1 MDNKISIKPLIIFD
15 LQGTLVKRMRPPLL
29 NGSVIKLKK
38 LSQLNTLAIFTGASK
53 TETINILKKLGIY
66 DLFIPKNIIT
76 KGVFPPKPSPLA
88 IRWLI
93 EYNSATIT
101 IFVGDTNKDYLTAK
115 NSVVSFI
122 SAGFKKQG
130 ITQISTVDDLLNVKI
145 NL

>member
-76 KGVFPPKPSPLA
+76 KGIFPQKPSPLA
-88 IRWLI
+88 IKWLI
-93 EYNSATIT
+93 EFNLAVTVTY
-101 IFVGDTNKDYLTAK
+101 VGDTNKDYLTAK

-122 SAGFKKQG
+122 SVGFKKPG